1 MAIAL
6 TDIRPHLTDATVV
19 PTPQPAPPARSHI
32 RAVPA
37 QPEARGFVLYVGL
50 GDEGQEQDGID
61 LATLVRELRQLTDRL
76 APSAQTHAAV
86 ALAPADAGGRDIDV
100 VRRALQDPSL
110 RTPEAEEDAA
120 DDLGVTIDFGRN
132 RIEIDGEQ
140 VPLTYKEFELLQS
153 IVLRT
158 GRAVKRQELID
169 IVWRDADDEER
180 PNARTVDVHIRRLR
194 AKLGDYSD
202 IIRTVRGSGYRYDG
216 RSDVRIVSDLTRSP
230 DLF

>member
-6 TDIRPHLTDATVV
+6 TDIRPHISDA
-19 PTPQPAPPARSHI
+19 PAAPHPVSPSRSHI

-37 QPEARGFVLYVGL
+37 EPEARGFVLYVGL
-50 GDEGQEQDGID
+50 GEESQELDGID
-61 LATLVRELRQLTDRL
+61 LATLVRELRELTGRL
-76 APSAQTHAAV
+76 SPSAQTHAAV

-110 RTPEAEEDAA
+110 RTPEPEDEPET
-120 DDLGVTIDFGRN
+120 DLGVTIDFGRN
-132 RIEIDGEQ
+132 RVAIDGEQ
-140 VPLTYKEFELLQS
+140 ATLTYKEFELLQS

-158 GRAVKRQELID
+158 GRAVERQELID
-169 IVWRDADDEER
+169 IVWRDTDAAER

-194 AKLGDYSD
+194 AKLGDYAD

-216 RSDVRIVSDLTRSP
+216 RSDVRIVSSLTRSP
-230 DLF
+230 DIF